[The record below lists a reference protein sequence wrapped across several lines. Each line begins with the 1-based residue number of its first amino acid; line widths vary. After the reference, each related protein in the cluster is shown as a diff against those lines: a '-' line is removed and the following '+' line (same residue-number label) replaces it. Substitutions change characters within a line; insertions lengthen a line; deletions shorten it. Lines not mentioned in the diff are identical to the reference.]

1 MVQVP
6 VARIVTVVP
15 ETEHTVGVAF
25 ELKLTARVEE
35 ADAFTVNGADPKTL
49 SESGL
54 NVMVWLAAVMVKFWL
69 TGAAAE

>member
-54 NVMVWLAAVMVKFWL
+54 NVMVWLAGVTVKL
-69 TGAAAE
+69 